1 MEKKERK
8 STSMHSLSYI
18 INVHRTLKSVLGK
31 SRYLFHSDIYQK
43 KSSVSFFDILS
54 GLHFTQNTYVYIYF
68 YLKISFVIL
77 VLWLLFL
84 FFFVETN
91 STIQQDVKLKHVFT
105 KTGHVCLPLRG
116 EP

>member
-1 MEKKERK
+1 M
-8 STSMHSLSYI
+8 
-18 INVHRTLKSVLGK
+18 
-31 SRYLFHSDIYQK
+31 
-43 KSSVSFFDILS
+43 
-54 GLHFTQNTYVYIYF
+54 YF

-77 VLWLLFL
+77 VLLLLFL